1 MGNIF
6 ISLIG
11 QVVNEPYT
19 HVCIS
24 MVWFARVLKKNIYTN
39 PFSIGWW
46 PPLVIMVIVPLQRV
60 LLYCMTSFSHTYQ
73 NDHFFNQ
80 IDDLGRF
87 FYFVSN
93 RFFLDWLIYPLFSF
107 FFSLFVFLIAL
118 KPCCLSWILLNQ
130 KEKNL
135 ILNDWLVSYS
145 LVGWLAINLR
155 LFIHRWWWW
164 S

>member
-93 RFFLDWLIYPLFSF
+93 RFFFDGLIYPLFSF
-107 FFSLFVFLIAL
+107 FSLSLYFLLLWSHVVFHEFYLT
-118 KPCCLSWILLNQ
+118 KKKKTW
-130 KEKNL
+130 
-135 ILNDWLVSYS
+135 Y
-145 LVGWLAINLR
+145 
-155 LFIHRWWWW
+155 
-164 S
+164 